1 MTTVLARIGQARIGQ
16 VGSPRVP
23 WRGMAAVSV
32 PRAIFLG
39 GAGAHWT
46 ESPPPPEL
54 APWVAVVW
62 RLRSDRV
69 AELRVIPDGCTDII
83 GDEVV
88 GSLSSAIVAT
98 LQPGEDTRGI
108 RLRPGAF
115 TALFGVPASEL
126 VDQRIPLANI
136 TRARRLRDL
145 ARDAERPDPL
155 AEAALYAPDIRAL
168 ARDTG
173 YSARQLHRRVLAAT
187 GHNPKRLS
195 RIGRMQALLAAGRGE
210 SWARTA
216 AAFGF
221 HDEAHMINDVRRL
234 ADATPEA
241 MLGPITSQGRSGFRG
256 RSPDPRGRARP
267 ERARSH
273 GRR

>member
-1 MTTVLARIGQARIGQ
+1 
-16 VGSPRVP
+16 
-23 WRGMAAVSV
+23 MAAGPV

-39 GAGAHWT
+39 GAGVHWT
-46 ESPPPPEL
+46 ENPPPPEL

-62 RLRSDRV
+62 RLRSDR
-69 AELRVIPDGCTDII
+69 ATTLRVIPDGCTDII
-83 GDEVV
+83 GDDIV
-88 GSLSSAIVAT
+88 GSLSGAIVAS
-98 LQPGEDTRGI
+98 LEPGEDTRGI

-126 VDQRIPLANI
+126 LDLRVPLADV
-136 TRARRLRDL
+136 AGSRRLREL

-155 AEAALYAPDIRAL
+155 AEAALHAPDIRAL

-173 YSARQLHRRVLAAT
+173 YSSRQLHRRVVIAT
-187 GHNPKRLS
+187 GHSPKRLS
-195 RIGRMQALLAAGRGE
+195 RIGRMQALLAAGRRE

-234 ADATPEA
+234 AAATPEA
-241 MLGPITSQGRSGFRG
+241 MLTAALRQ
-256 RSPDPRGRARP
+256 
-267 ERARSH
+267 
-273 GRR
+273 

>member
-1 MTTVLARIGQARIGQ
+1 
-16 VGSPRVP
+16 
-23 WRGMAAVSV
+23 MAAGSV

-39 GAGAHWT
+39 GAGVHWT
-46 ESPPPPEL
+46 ESPPPPDL

-62 RLRSDRV
+62 RLRCDR
-69 AELRVIPDGCTDII
+69 AATLRVVPDGCIDII
-83 GDEVV
+83 GDDVV
-88 GSLSSAIVAT
+88 GSLSRAIVAS
-98 LQPGEDTRGI
+98 LDPGEDTRGI

-126 VDQRIPLANI
+126 VDLRVPLADVV
-136 TRARRLRDL
+136 RPRRLREL

-155 AEAALYAPDIRAL
+155 AEAALHAPDIRVL

-173 YSARQLHRRVLAAT
+173 YSPRQLHRRVVTAT

-195 RIGRMQALLAAGRGE
+195 RIGRMQALLATGRGE

-241 MLGPITSQGRSGFRG
+241 MLTGASRQ
-256 RSPDPRGRARP
+256 
-267 ERARSH
+267 
-273 GRR
+273 

>member
-1 MTTVLARIGQARIGQ
+1 
-16 VGSPRVP
+16 
-23 WRGMAAVSV
+23 MAAASV

-39 GAGAHWT
+39 GPGVPWT
-46 ESPPPPEL
+46 EQPPPPEL

-62 RLRSDRV
+62 RLRCDRP
-69 AELRVIPDGCTDII
+69 ATMRVIPDGCTDII
-83 GDEVV
+83 GDDVV
-88 GSLSSAIVAT
+88 GSLSTAIVAT
-98 LQPGEDTRGI
+98 LEPGEDTRGV

-126 VDQRIPLANI
+126 VDMRVPLI
-136 TRARRLRDL
+136 DLVRPRPLREL
-145 ARDAERPDPL
+145 ARDAGRPDPL
-155 AEAALYAPDIRAL
+155 AEAALRAPDIRAL

-173 YSARQLHRRVLAAT
+173 YSARQLHRRVVAAT
-187 GHNPKRLS
+187 GHSPKRLS

-234 ADATPEA
+234 ADSTPEA
-241 MLGPITSQGRSGFRG
+241 MLATARRV
-256 RSPDPRGRARP
+256 RSPVTG
-267 ERARSH
+267 
-273 GRR
+273 

>member
-1 MTTVLARIGQARIGQ
+1 
-16 VGSPRVP
+16 
-23 WRGMAAVSV
+23 MAAASV

-39 GAGAHWT
+39 GPGVHWT
-46 ESPPPPEL
+46 EQPPPPEL

-62 RLRSDRV
+62 RLRCDR
-69 AELRVIPDGCTDII
+69 AATMRIIPDGCTDII
-83 GDEVV
+83 GDDVV
-88 GSLSSAIVAT
+88 GSLSTAIVAT
-98 LQPGEDTRGI
+98 LEPGEDTRGI

-115 TALFGVPASEL
+115 TALFGVPASKL
-126 VDQRIPLANI
+126 VDLRVPLADVV
-136 TRARRLRDL
+136 RPRPLREL

-155 AEAALYAPDIRAL
+155 AEAALHAPDIRAL

-173 YSARQLHRRVLAAT
+173 YSPRQLHRRVLAAT

-216 AAFGF
+216 ARFGF

-234 ADATPEA
+234 ADSTPEA
-241 MLGPITSQGRSGFRG
+241 MLSAATR
-256 RSPDPRGRARP
+256 
-267 ERARSH
+267 
-273 GRR
+273 